1 MAMMKDE
8 LYGQDG
14 YDAIWYLINCGFV
27 IRLNGTYILIDP
39 ILSLPDREL
48 QATHGG
54 YQTPEQL
61 PVELRHY
68 SVGEVYGQRDEVP
81 LAASDVQQ
89 ADIVLISH
97 DHGDHLNKDSIRG
110 IAHLQPTVIAPKYC
124 HEQLAELNVAPGSLR
139 EAEYGSVFDFDG
151 ISINVTYAKHHTP
164 GDCGFLI
171 KSTHGT
177 IYYPGDHKFD
187 TPHKEEMCNLSVDY
201 LLLPINDTNMGVGF
215 AALLTQIL
223 QPRVV
228 IPCHF
233 GYFSP
238 PIRSQGA
245 HPAEYL
251 TTIAARRYRLPNTD
265 IMILS
270 PGGKVVL
277 T

>member
-1 MAMMKDE
+1 MATMKDE

-14 YDAIWYLINCGFV
+14 YDGIWYLNNCGFV
-27 IRLNGTYILIDP
+27 VRLNGTHIMIDP
-39 ILSLPDREL
+39 ILALPDPDI
-48 QATHGG
+48 QATRRK
-54 YQTPEQL
+54 YQQQGQL
-61 PVELRHY
+61 PVEFRHY
-68 SVGEVYGQRDEVP
+68 SVAEVYQQRDQVP

-89 ADIVLISH
+89 VDVVLISH
-97 DHGDHLNKDSIRG
+97 NHGDHLNPESIRG
-110 IAHLQPTVIAPKYC
+110 ISHLKPTVIAPKYC
-124 HEQLAELNVAPGSLR
+124 HDQLTELNVSSDSLHP
-139 EAEYGSVFDFDG
+139 AEYGSVFEFG
-151 ISINVTYAKHHTP
+151 EISITVTYAKHHTP
-164 GDCGFLI
+164 GDCGFVI
-171 KSTHGT
+171 NSAQGT

-187 TPHKEEMCNLSVDY
+187 TPHKEEMCNLAVDY

-238 PIRSQGA
+238 RVRSQGA

-251 TTIAARRYRLPNTD
+251 TAIAARQYRLPNTD

-270 PGGKVVL
+270 SGGKVVL
-277 T
+277 V